1 MPYYRVCPFCG
12 SNLDPGEIC
21 DCKTQDSDKEGTAA
35 VIPKDQKEQTVE
47 EAPAET
53 FGVIAGH
60 ALKRVITQMTESN
73 RAQTKTG

>member
-1 MPYYRVCPFCG
+1 MPYYRVCPNCG
-12 SNLDPGEIC
+12 SNLDPGERC
-21 DCKTQDSDKEGTAA
+21 DC
-35 VIPKDQKEQTVE
+35 KDQKEQTVE

-73 RAQTKTG
+73 RAQTKTGESVK

>member
-1 MPYYRVCPFCG
+1 MPYYRVCPNCG

-21 DCKTQDSDKEGTAA
+21 DC
-35 VIPKDQKEQTVE
+35 KDQKEQTVE